1 MKKTSI
7 LILIALLA
15 FTTKAWAQFG
25 GGSGTAADPYI
36 IHSLTHWNELVTYV
50 AEGNNTEGVYF
61 KQDVQLYPNTMVGT
75 SEHPFKGFYYSDSDS
90 HDMQYTIT
98 TDEQYAA
105 PFHYVD
111 GATISNLR
119 VNNSQLTTSA
129 KFAGGIIGHSKGE
142 VHLNGCTMVGGDLP
156 SKIIST
162 VEGDGSHGGFVGY
175 QESGDLI
182 ITNCL
187 FAGKLIGSST
197 THCGGFVGWS
207 ESNNEAT
214 VRLLYCLFTPSEVT
228 MTGEYVFVRARNMD
242 YVTLRNCYY
251 SYAFGILQ
259 GELSNYANMG
269 QGWTMSYPPT
279 QPFNDPSIF
288 ATAIIKGLSSR
299 YPYNLGNPI
308 SIDFTVLRADGIE
321 LTQGTHYSVL
331 IKDSNDNAVT
341 NVTDCGNYTL
351 HLTGLDPYYT
361 NTLTMPFSVLQLG
374 TEDNPYLIY
383 TADDWNAFAE
393 NVNNGNTYS
402 GKFFRLMED
411 ISVTTMVGA
420 STTGDNFKYFNG
432 TFDGNGHTLNVA
444 YSSGSSDWRAPFS
457 SIDNATIK
465 NLHVTGS
472 ISTTGMRPAGIVSFV
487 NGSSTIENCW
497 SEVAISSSHND
508 DIDAGGLVARVNE
521 SQSLTLSGCLFTG
534 SINYSNSNGYEG
546 GGMIGWTQDNAST
559 TLIDC
564 YFAPSSITVKDKGSH
579 YMFVSGK
586 RDYVSLTNCYYNS
599 VAASSNLDPQ
609 GNRARTIT
617 GGENVVVA
625 FAGSGDVYDVSGI
638 SGYNVGIQYGDVLF
652 AGKSESVQVDLTYTG
667 NIPDHTSP
675 FYTVTNGSLSGI
687 TLTLN
692 SSNDATVTINYDHYV
707 TDEWDGTG
715 TEDDPYL
722 IYTSGQWDLLAERV
736 SRETNPI
743 SYSGKYFKL
752 MEDISINYNNNDV
765 SYQDPFPKL
774 VGYNESRSFQGTF
787 DGNGHTIVMSYKNK
801 SYQNNAI
808 ALFPCVKNATI
819 KRLTVDGYIFRDV
832 CPYGIAG
839 IVGSSY
845 GTTNLIS
852 CRSSVDVQNDGDL
865 SPYNANGGG
874 LVAYV
879 EEDGT
884 LNMINCV
891 FDGRLVG
898 HSNLSTYAHL
908 WGGMINYVRDGAKAN
923 LINCLFNP
931 EDTKL
936 WDSGATATF
945 ARKHDDA
952 TVNLTNCYYRNDKL
966 GTTQGTSAIGWPY
979 EQLLD
984 SLGYAWE
991 YIPDLSGY
999 VNVGGMNVW
1008 QSRPAVFQP
1017 IMQPQTFTGEGTAGS
1032 PYQIATAEDWDK
1044 LAIYVGHQDSHSSD
1058 HFQMTGDISTTT
1070 MVGLFN
1076 NLAFQGTFDGGGN
1089 TLNVNYRV
1097 TSMPDEEIS
1106 TAAPFAFI
1114 ENATITDLHTAG
1126 SITTAGMRPAGVA
1139 GFVVGNSSITNCK
1152 SEVALTSSHND
1163 DIDAGGFVA
1172 RVNEDKSVTLT
1183 GCLFTGSITYSNP
1196 NGYEGGGMVGWTQE
1210 GASATLTDCVFAPS
1224 AIDITKFVTSND
1236 DKKHRMFVGGKERG
1250 NLTNCYYNGVAAMSG
1265 MVAEG
1270 QRVYDIIPG
1279 QNVTVQL
1286 YGVATDYMV
1295 SGITIYGT
1303 GGKGLK
1309 FDDVFHAVSGNVL
1322 DLGLGVTVPYTVT
1335 NYLANGDIITFN
1347 DTWNNYTLT
1356 MPEEDVTITA
1366 TFSDVAWD
1374 GDGTEESPYLI
1385 YYNVQWDLL
1394 ATNVNA
1400 GNNYNGVYF
1409 KLMDDISVETMVG
1422 STNRAFRGIFD
1433 GGGHTLT
1440 FNKGTEASPYDQNF
1454 CAPFKAVEAAT
1465 IKNLHT
1471 TGTIYTSAQHAAG
1484 FVAQLIPN
1492 SGNFTRFI
1500 SCRSSMKIN
1509 STVASD
1515 ARSGGFIGSC
1525 SDGLPSHT
1533 QVSNRLSIYFEDCLF
1548 DGEFSGTATG
1558 WGGFIGY
1565 YFWCSSAAG
1574 NSGMVHFTRC
1584 LFAPSAINISTT
1596 DAYTLV
1602 RQDAWGWSEMEA
1614 RWVHFNA
1621 NPDAIMTINKLYYT
1635 IKCGS
1640 LQSSPTP
1647 VGNMTNVQLRNA
1659 LGDNWM
1665 IVTEEADEKVVPT
1678 MGNVVTRVIA
1688 GYGENE
1694 GGYVLLASPVG
1705 TANPAHVAHMLD
1717 NAYDLYAF
1725 DESEDL
1731 EWRNYKA
1738 NTFDLE
1744 PGKGYLYANS
1754 EDVTLIFPGAPYTG
1768 DGEVTLSKT
1777 DNTSADFQGWNL
1789 VGNPFNETV
1798 YIEDGRSFYTMNAD
1812 GSELMVSENN
1822 TIAPMDGVFVIAN
1835 NDNETM
1841 TFITSEPANNGKAM
1855 LALNLSKGHG
1865 VIDRAILRFGQGG
1878 LLPKFQIKNN
1888 STKVY
1893 IQQDNKDYAVVNA
1906 EAQGEMPVSFK
1917 AKENGSYTLSFS
1929 SEEVAFSYLHL
1940 IDNMTGNDVD
1950 MLAIPSYT
1958 FEAQTTDYASRFKLV
1973 FSTICEDADGDNE
1986 AFAFYSNGSWI
1997 ISNEGDATLQ
2007 VIDVNGRIL
2016 SSETVNGSVSKAIN
2030 AAPGVYVIR
2039 LINGNDMK
2047 TQKIV
2052 VR

>member
-36 IHSLTHWNELVTYV
+36 IHSLSDWNELVTYV

-61 KQDVQLYPNTMVGT
+61 KQDAQLFPNTMVGT

-129 KFAGGIIGHSKGE
+129 KFAGGIIGHAKGE

-187 FAGKLIGSST
+187 FAGKLIGSNT

-207 ESNNEAT
+207 ESNHEAT

-228 MTGEYVFVRARNMD
+228 MTGEYIFVRARDMD
-242 YVTLRNCYY
+242 YVTLQNCYY
-251 SYAFGILQ
+251 SHAFGILQ

-269 QGWTMSYPPT
+269 QGWTMTYPPT
-279 QPFNDPSIF
+279 QPFNNPSIF

-308 SIDFTVLRADGIE
+308 NIDFTVLRADGIE
-321 LTQGTHYSVL
+321 LTQGTHYSTL

-420 STTGDNFKYFNG
+420 STTGDNFKYFSG
-432 TFDGNGHTLNVA
+432 TFDGNGHTLNVT

-521 SQSLTLSGCLFTG
+521 SQSLTLIGCLFTG

-599 VAASSNLDPQ
+599 VAADSNLDSQ
-609 GNRARTIT
+609 GNRTRTIT

-625 FAGSGDVYDVSGI
+625 FAGSPDVYDVSGI
-638 SGYNVGIQYGDVLF
+638 SGYNVGIVYNDVLY
-652 AGKSESVQVDLTYTG
+652 AGKSQSVQVDIEYTG
-667 NIPDHTSP
+667 SIPDHYSP
-675 FYTVTNGSLSGI
+675 VYTVENGSLSGI

-692 SSNDATVTINYDHYV
+692 SSNDATVTINYNGNV
-707 TDEWDGTG
+707 TDEWGGTG
-715 TEDDPYL
+715 TENDPYR

-736 SRETNPI
+736 SNEANPI
-743 SYSGKYFKL
+743 SYSGQYFKL
-752 MEDISINYNNNDV
+752 MEDISINYNNNDAD
-765 SYQDPFPKL
+765 YQNPYPKL
-774 VGYNESRSFQGTF
+774 VGYGERSFQGTF
-787 DGNGHTIVMSYKNK
+787 DGNGHTIVMSYKNRGFQ
-801 SYQNNAI
+801 YYPI
-808 ALFPCVKNATI
+808 ALFPSVKNATI
-819 KRLTVDGYIFRDV
+819 KRLTVDGYIYRDV
-832 CPYGIAG
+832 SSEGIAG

-852 CRSSVDVQNDGDL
+852 CRSSVDVQNDGDH
-865 SPYNANGGG
+865 SPNEANGGG

-879 EEDGT
+879 EDGT

-898 HSNLSTYAHL
+898 RLNFSTYAHL

-945 ARKHDDA
+945 ARKHNNA

-1008 QSRPAVFQP
+1008 ESHPAVFQP
-1017 IMQPQTFTGEGTAGS
+1017 IMQPQTFTGAGTAGS

-1139 GFVVGNSSITNCK
+1139 GFVVGNSSITNCW
-1152 SEVALTSSHND
+1152 SEVALTSNHND

-1172 RVNEDKSVTLT
+1172 RVNKNKSVTLT
-1183 GCLFTGSITYSNP
+1183 GCLFTGSITYSSET
-1196 NGYEGGGMVGWTQE
+1196 GYEGGGMVGWTQDN
-1210 GASATLTDCVFAPS
+1210 STATLTDCVFAPS
-1224 AIDITKFVTSND
+1224 AINITKFVTDNN

-1250 NLTNCYYNGVAAMSG
+1250 DLTHCYYNGVAAASG

-1286 YGVATDYMV
+1286 YGIATDYTV
-1295 SGITIYGT
+1295 SGITIYAT

-1309 FDDVFHAVSGNVL
+1309 FDDVFHAASGNVL

-1454 CAPFKAVEAAT
+1454 CAPFRAVEAAT

-1484 FVAQLIPN
+1484 FVAQVIPN
-1492 SGNFTRFI
+1492 SGQFTRFF

-1515 ARSGGFIGSC
+1515 ARNGGFIGSC
-1525 SDGLPSHT
+1525 SDGLPSFT

-1602 RQDAWGWSEMEA
+1602 HLDAWGWSEMEA

-1621 NPDAIMTINKLYYT
+1621 NPDLIMTINKLYYT
-1635 IKCGS
+1635 ITCGS
-1640 LQSSPTP
+1640 LQSSSPTA
-1647 VGNMTNVQLRNA
+1647 VGNMTNVQLRNK
-1659 LGDNWM
+1659 LGDAWI
-1665 IVTEEADEKVVPT
+1665 IVTEDNVEKVVPA
-1678 MGNVVTRVIA
+1678 MGNVVTKTIA
-1688 GYGENE
+1688 GYGDSN
-1694 GGYVLLASPVG
+1694 GGYALIASPVG
-1705 TANPAHVAHMLD
+1705 TVNPAHVAHMLS
-1717 NAYDLYAF
+1717 NEYDLYAF
-1725 DESEDL
+1725 DQNPSDGK
-1731 EWRNYKA
+1731 EWRNYEA

-1754 EDVTLIFPGAPYTG
+1754 EDVTLIFPGTPYTG
-1768 DGEVTLSKT
+1768 DGEITLSKT
-1777 DNTSADFQGWNL
+1777 TGVEFEGFNL
-1789 VGNPFNETV
+1789 VGNPFNETAH
-1798 YIEDGRSFYTMNAD
+1798 IADGRDFYVMNAEGLD
-1812 GSELMVSENN
+1812 VEPADNRTS
-1822 TIAPMDGVFVIAN
+1822 IAPMEGIFVVADEDG
-1835 NDNETM
+1835 ETM
-1841 TFITSEPANNGKAM
+1841 TFTTTEPTGDGKAM
-1855 LALNLSKGHG
+1855 LALNLSQGHG
-1865 VIDRAILRFGQGG
+1865 VIDRAIVRFGEGRQ
-1878 LLPKFQIKNN
+1878 LPKFQLFEN
-1888 STKVY
+1888 SSKIY
-1893 IQQDNKDYAVVNA
+1893 IPQSGNDYAVVRS
-1906 EAQGEMPVSFK
+1906 EAQGEMPVNFK
-1917 AKENGSYTLSFS
+1917 AKENDVYTLSLN
-1929 SEEVAFSYLHL
+1929 SEDVAFSYLHL
-1940 IDNMTGNDVD
+1940 IDNLTGNDVD
-1950 MLAIPSYT
+1950 LLQTPNYS
-1958 FEAQTTDYASRFKLV
+1958 FEAKTTDYTSRFKLV
-1973 FSTICEDADGDNE
+1973 FVANEDNQNNNDN
-1986 AFAFYSNGSWI
+1986 FAFISNGNI
-1997 ISNEGDATLQ
+1997 IVNGEGTLQ
-2007 VIDVNGRIL
+2007 VFDMTGRVISTNTINGM
-2016 SSETVNGSVSKAIN
+2016 GSISVD
-2030 AAPGVYVIR
+2030 AAAGVYV
-2039 LINGNDMK
+2039 LQLSHGESVK